1 MKAELRQQWLDLQHR
16 LARQGER
23 SALALSVRIPGAASL
38 WYGTLGDAAPC
49 AIELTRSSGGA
60 LDHAL
65 IYRSRPDVGAIIQG
79 AGRYGQHVA
88 DFGGQL
94 PQLFDE
100 QARHLGRMAPAV
112 ARGDAL
118 AEALA
123 DQGNVQL
130 LGGQP
135 LCLGTTASRAA
146 LNAELFEK
154 CAKAYTLAQAT
165 GAVLTRLPWWVVLI
179 ATRRL
184 QRDQRAAAEA
194 FRQGR
199 LPAES
204 RGY

>member
-1 MKAELRQQWLDLQHR
+1 MKAESRQQWLDLQQR

-49 AIELTRSSGGA
+49 EIELARRSGAA

-65 IYRSRPDVGAIIQG
+65 VYRSRPDVGAIIQG

-94 PQLFDE
+94 PELFDE

-123 DQGNVQL
+123 ARGNVQL

-135 LCLGTTASRAA
+135 LCLGPPPVAPPSMPSCSR
-146 LNAELFEK
+146 NAPRP
-154 CAKAYTLAQAT
+154 T
-165 GAVLTRLPWWVVLI
+165 PWP
-179 ATRRL
+179 RP
-184 QRDQRAAAEA
+184 
-194 FRQGR
+194 
-199 LPAES
+199 PARCS
-204 RGY
+204 PACPGGWC